1 MADQFIY
8 LMTDTWNNG
17 ATDFAGIQ
25 MDITDSASLA
35 TSRLLDLKIN
45 GASKFK
51 VQKDGSVT
59 LTSADAGAA
68 GPVLT
73 AFHNSA
79 SPAASDIPFQLLVQ
93 GKDSAGNTQ
102 DYGAIQLQIDD
113 PTSTTEDASF
123 LFRLTVA
130 GTMTTLA
137 TLSGTGL
144 TLGTGLLTVSG
155 GQIKFPAIQIP
166 SADANTLDDYQ
177 VGTWTPAFTP
187 NSGAFGTITYIRQ
200 IGKYVKIGE
209 DVFLY
214 GRISTSNWTIGT
226 AGVGTLVW
234 ITGIPFLSAT
244 DATAQYVGAGTVAY
258 SIGAPASFANPEGTA
273 IETNSSQISLWI
285 RDNTIQHVTT
295 GYNTQCMST
304 NMDIM
309 FNLHYKASA

>member
-1 MADQFIY
+1 MADQFVY
-8 LMTDTWNNG
+8 LLTDTWNNG
-17 ATDFAGIQ
+17 VTDFAGIQ
-25 MDITDSASLA
+25 MDVTDNASAA

-45 GASKFK
+45 GFSKFK

-73 AFHNSA
+73 VFHNSA

-155 GQIKFPAIQIP
+155 GQIAFPATQNP
-166 SADANTLDDYQ
+166 SSDVNTLDDYRE
-177 VGTWTPAFTP
+177 GTWTPDLQFNGAAVGLTYAVRVGTYTKIGRLVFIQCSITVNTKGSSTGNARIAGLPFTAANTANFGLAFAVWSLNSQVNPGGHIFANNTNIELHNAVGAFTP
-187 NSGAFGTITYIRQ
+187 TPLSDTAFVGGSSLVFSGCYIT
-200 IGKYVKIGE
+200 
-209 DVFLY
+209 
-214 GRISTSNWTIGT
+214 
-226 AGVGTLVW
+226 
-234 ITGIPFLSAT
+234 
-244 DATAQYVGAGTVAY
+244 
-258 SIGAPASFANPEGTA
+258 
-273 IETNSSQISLWI
+273 
-285 RDNTIQHVTT
+285 
-295 GYNTQCMST
+295 
-304 NMDIM
+304 
-309 FNLHYKASA
+309 